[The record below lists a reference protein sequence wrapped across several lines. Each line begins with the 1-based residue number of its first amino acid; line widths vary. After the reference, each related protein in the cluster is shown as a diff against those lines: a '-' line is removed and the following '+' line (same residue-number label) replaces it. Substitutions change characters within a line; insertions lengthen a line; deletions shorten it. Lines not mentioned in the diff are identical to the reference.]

1 MLVYD
6 AGQYGETPKPIWRAA
21 DRKLSS

>member
-6 AGQYGETPKPIWRAA
+6 AGQYGETAKPIWRAA
-21 DRKLSS
+21 DRNLSS